1 MGRYEFIE
9 HTADVGFTAC
19 GHNLAEAFSNA
30 ACAMFSIITD
40 LSKVGDKESRI
51 IEIEESDIEVL
62 LVEWLNSL
70 IYYFDTEGIIF
81 TKFDIT
87 HLDENTLKAKC
98 LGEKYDPA
106 RHELNLGVKSATYH
120 MLRVDREK
128 NEVRVI
134 LDV

>member
-30 ACAMFSIITD
+30 AYAMFSIITD
-40 LSKVGDKESRI
+40 LSKVGDKELRV

-81 TKFDIT
+81 TTFDIT

-106 RHELNLGVKSATYH
+106 RHQLNLGVKSATYH
-120 MLRVDREK
+120 MLKVDKEK